1 MFEYKYYY
9 KLAQFVYFWW
19 CLLHLPLPS
28 FFSLSSFILTFAPYP
43 RAFKAKIISVTA
55 VGLEY
60 DWGVLFLTIS
70 SLISANC
77 CSIVS
82 VDGMTVLLNP
92 ELWITFEDRRKRRR
106 KIRTVIVRSTRKKIE
121 KKGRRRKWRRRK
133 KNKNDIQKS

>member
-1 MFEYKYYY
+1 MFEYDYNY
-9 KLAQFVYFWW
+9 KLAQFVYFWC

-28 FFSLSSFILTFAPYP
+28 FFSLSSFIITFDPYP

-70 SLISANC
+70 SLISAKC
-77 CSIVS
+77 WSIVS

-106 KIRTVIVRSTRKKIE
+106 KIRTVIVRSTRKKIV
-121 KKGRRRKWRRRK
+121 KKGRRTMGK
-133 KNKNDIQKS
+133 KGKHKN